1 MPTYETWLEDD
12 IILSVWEAPLTRE
25 EVDACVHHIANW
37 IDSHPGVTHVLGDIT
52 RAGKVPNSAPLSAIR
67 SRFMTKPNTG
77 RIAVIGMDPVPQALA
92 QVAISVTRKDIRF
105 FADRESAM
113 AYLREVDVDG

>member
-12 IILSVWEAPLTRE
+12 IILSTWEAPLTRE
-25 EVDACVHHIANW
+25 EVDACVYQIAHW
-37 IDSHPGVTHVLGDIT
+37 IDSRPGVTHVLGDIT

-67 SRFMTKPNTG
+67 SRFMTKANTG
-77 RIAVIGMDPVPQALA
+77 RIAVIGLDPVPQALA

-105 FADRESAM
+105 FPDRESAM
-113 AYLREVDVDG
+113 AYLRGADVDA